1 MIAPMT
7 PRAIALFA
15 LLSLPAWA
23 KPWQGLEPG
32 VTKKESVTK
41 HLGAPTKAQTEKGRE
56 ILLYSGMQAVSGTH
70 QVQVKL
76 DEKGVI
82 ERIDVY
88 PVVVLKPSD
97 VETSYGSWC
106 NADEPTDPC
115 YEKRK
120 SSKGE
125 YWLYQ
130 ELGLAV
136 FFVDQRVE
144 QLVYLPGKKGAA
156 KKKAKPADDDEE

>member
-1 MIAPMT
+1 MIVPMT
-7 PRAIALFA
+7 PRAIVLFVLFA
-15 LLSLPAWA
+15 LPALA

-32 VTKKESVTK
+32 VTKKASVTK
-41 HLGAPTKAQTEKGRE
+41 HLGTPTKASTEKGKE
-56 ILLYSGMQAVSGTH
+56 VLLYSGLQAVSGTH

-88 PVVVLKPSD
+88 PAVPLSPQD
-97 VETSYGSWC
+97 VEGSYGSWC

-115 YEKRK
+115 YDKRK

-136 FFVDQRVE
+136 FFADRKVE

-156 KKKAKPADDDEE
+156 KAKKKADDEDEE